1 MSSSQ
6 QKISESG
13 IVTSDIEFDTYE
25 IDYKIFKDGEF
36 IQKTG
41 PESSQLNKFRLI
53 KNLSKEEIQK
63 NDSNLEYPK
72 YFSMV
77 SSKDFN
83 YIGILSNQLKRDKY
97 GYSQMDNGDE
107 YLGEY
112 NKEIREGFGIYKFYY
127 DEKEEEEG
135 IQEIYIGNYK
145 NNKKE
150 GKGMYLKIYKSNKD
164 EKNNE
169 INLINFDSGIGH
181 FEGDLLKYGKIFS
194 SKNGIEMVYKG
205 KINDKG
211 EPEDDDALI
220 FEEGNKIFSG
230 KISNGDMVEGR
241 NIIVNEKYEKIKAY
255 YFYIKEGKYNFDY
268 ANKEEVDEECIKMMN
283 ENPVN
288 NIGNK
293 IKNIFKE
300 VIIAFNK
307 FKDYDSAINI
317 DFENEIKNKI
327 LSEIDKILK

>member
-1 MSSSQ
+1 MSSLP
-6 QKISESG
+6 KDISKSETTKSY
-13 IVTSDIEFDTYE
+13 IEFDTYE

-36 IQKTG
+36 IQKSG
-41 PESSQLNKFRLI
+41 LENLQLNKFRLI
-53 KNLSKEEIQK
+53 KNLTKEEIQNK
-63 NDSNLEYPK
+63 ESNSEYPK
-72 YFSMV
+72 YFSNI
-77 SSKDFN
+77 STKDFN
-83 YIGILSNQLKRDKY
+83 YIGILSDQLKRDKY

-127 DEKEEEEG
+127 DKKVEEG

-164 EKNNE
+164 EINNE
-169 INLINFDSGIGH
+169 INLINFDSVIGN
-181 FEGDLLKYGKIFS
+181 FEEDLFKYGKIFS
-194 SKNGIEMVYKG
+194 SKNGVDIVYKG
-205 KINDKG
+205 KVNDKG

-220 FEEGNKIFSG
+220 FEEGNKIFRG
-230 KISNGDMVEGR
+230 KINNGDMVEGR

-255 YFYIKEGKYNFDY
+255 YFYKKEGKYNFDY
-268 ANKEEVDEECIKMMN
+268 ANKEEVDEECIKMMK

-288 NIGNK
+288 NIGGI